1 METPYKSMIYLAGIF
16 ITFFLFTVLIS
27 KKGKS
32 QADRILAAWLFF
44 TGLHLV
50 LFYLFITKDYSQF
63 PYLLGIEKGLPLIH
77 GPFLFIYITALTS
90 VKRVTKL
97 SLLHFT
103 PVVILYILMMPFF
116 LLPPERKIYIYN
128 HKGQGYEWLVNI
140 IVPAIMLSGIVYVI
154 LSFYL
159 LRKHKKNIENQF
171 SDTEK
176 INLNWLR
183 YLIYGTSVIWIII
196 IADLGDNYIYSAVV
210 VYVFFIG
217 YLGIKQVGVFSNQV
231 LQQNNSLAADSQP
244 NTEPGNEIVT
254 PGIFTETVSLETDD
268 DSNEAI
274 DSNSKT
280 KYRKSSLTGEDAGK
294 IHIELQQLMLLEQP
308 FKDPELT
315 LGELAKK
322 LSVHPN
328 SLSQVINSFENKNF
342 YDYVN
347 NLRIEE
353 FKKITQQ
360 PDSRKYTL
368 LSLAFECGFN
378 SKTAFNRNFK
388 KAVGMSPTEY
398 LTQSEI
404 ELS

>member
-1 METPYKSMIYLAGIF
+1 MIYLAGIF

-32 QADRILAAWLFF
+32 QADTILALWLFF

-50 LFYLFITKDYSQF
+50 LFYVFITKDYSQF

-77 GPFLFIYITALTS
+77 GPFLFIYINALTS
-90 VKRVTKL
+90 LKKITKL
-97 SLLHFT
+97 SLLHFM
-103 PVVILYILMMPFF
+103 PVVTLYILMIPFF
-116 LLPPERKIYIYN
+116 LLPPERKIYTYN
-128 HKGQGYEWLVNI
+128 HEGQGYEWLVHI
-140 IVPAIMLSGIVYVI
+140 IIPAIWLSGIVYVI

-159 LRKHKKNIENQF
+159 LRKHKRNIENQF

-176 INLNWLR
+176 INLDWLR

-196 IADLGDNYIYSAVV
+196 IAGLEDAYIYSAVV

-217 YLGIKQVGVFSNQV
+217 YFGIKQVGVFSNPA
-231 LQQNNSLAADSQP
+231 LQQNSSTVADNP
-244 NTEPGNEIVT
+244 RNTEPGNENVN
-254 PGIFTETVSLETDD
+254 PGIFTETISSKTYN
-268 DSNEAI
+268 DSTEAI
-274 DSNSKT
+274 ESGEKV
-280 KYRKSSLTGEDAGK
+280 KYKKSSLTDDDAGK
-294 IHIELQQLMLLEQP
+294 IHAELQQLMLQEQP
-308 FKDPELT
+308 YKDPELT

-342 YDYVN
+342 YDYIN